1 MIVAARRLS
10 SNATFIYKRIFPIFW
25 FGFLATFLVMGI
37 SMNSRIDPNIVSFI
51 FLPFLII
58 PLAMMVL
65 GYFVFK
71 AFIFDLADEVTDD
84 GDSVVVRKGRETVRV
99 ALQNI
104 MNVSHASMRPERIT
118 LMLRHPSSFGDK
130 ITFMPPQRN
139 WPFSMHPVAEDLI
152 RRIDATRH

>member
-1 MIVAARRLS
+1 MARRLS
-10 SNATFIYKRIFPIFW
+10 SDATFVYKRIFPIFW
-25 FGFLATFLVMGI
+25 IGFLIFFIGTGFFVQSIAGANFG
-37 SMNSRIDPNIVSFI
+37 FI

-58 PLAMMVL
+58 PVFMGVF

-71 AFIFDLADEVTDD
+71 ALIFDLADEVTDD